1 MCWSRM
7 ASKLAAH
14 VSDPEPAVFAG
25 EVVRCLMDLDGDGAS
40 DGDGARPLGSRALAG
55 RRHAVLFWAEVCPRW
70 RQSARAACT
79 TPGAVCSRRCGRR
92 PCELCRAARRPR
104 RRRASTSSEEL
115 ESRVVA
121 QVSLAMALDITGQHW
136 EKLESRV
143 MTQVAQQVAQ
153 EANNS
158 TAQAV
163 TLQDLQGLEG
173 RLMTQV
179 AQHVAQ
185 EARKSVMPV
194 LEELA
199 SRVMAQRMLR

>member
-1 MCWSRM
+1 M
-7 ASKLAAH
+7 
-14 VSDPEPAVFAG
+14 
-25 EVVRCLMDLDGDGAS
+25 
-40 DGDGARPLGSRALAG
+40 
-55 RRHAVLFWAEVCPRW
+55 
-70 RQSARAACT
+70 
-79 TPGAVCSRRCGRR
+79 
-92 PCELCRAARRPR
+92 
-104 RRRASTSSEEL
+104 
-115 ESRVVA
+115 A

>member
-1 MCWSRM
+1 M
-7 ASKLAAH
+7 
-14 VSDPEPAVFAG
+14 
-25 EVVRCLMDLDGDGAS
+25 
-40 DGDGARPLGSRALAG
+40 
-55 RRHAVLFWAEVCPRW
+55 
-70 RQSARAACT
+70 
-79 TPGAVCSRRCGRR
+79 
-92 PCELCRAARRPR
+92 
-104 RRRASTSSEEL
+104 
-115 ESRVVA
+115 A

-136 EKLESRV
+136 EIESRV
-143 MTQVAQQVAQ
+143 MTQVAQLVAQ

-173 RLMTQV
+173 RVMTQV

-185 EARKSVMPV
+185 EARKSTAQAVTLLDLQELEGRVLTQVAQAKPSEVAGQHLEALVSRVMPV

>member
-1 MCWSRM
+1 M
-7 ASKLAAH
+7 
-14 VSDPEPAVFAG
+14 
-25 EVVRCLMDLDGDGAS
+25 
-40 DGDGARPLGSRALAG
+40 
-55 RRHAVLFWAEVCPRW
+55 
-70 RQSARAACT
+70 
-79 TPGAVCSRRCGRR
+79 
-92 PCELCRAARRPR
+92 
-104 RRRASTSSEEL
+104 
-115 ESRVVA
+115 A

-173 RLMTQV
+173 RV
-179 AQHVAQ
+179 AQAKPSEVAGQ
-185 EARKSVMPV
+185 HLEALVSRVLPV